1 MIFEVWIKSESG
13 KVDYPCDMFFVSEP
27 SAFRIRSEADKQKD
41 NINKL
46 IEYSILKFGGCRAY
60 IKEVK

>member
-27 SAFRIRSEADKQKD
+27 SAFRIRSEADKQKRQ
-41 NINKL
+41 
-46 IEYSILKFGGCRAY
+46 Y
-60 IKEVK
+60 